1 MQVAWQDSL
10 DPQVKDQ
17 WQLRALVRQS
27 VAHIPSDQTYTGIV
41 LVNNSVIYSIIV
53 FIQ

>member
-17 WQLRALVRQS
+17 WQLGALVRQS